1 MKIQKSTQLLLTDLG
16 LGVFFLLVTFS
27 MLSYFSVVQ
36 TLAAVILG
44 GFALGYIRQGEEG
57 KTVAKAAKLSVG
69 HLLMA
74 ALMLFQWT
82 HFTLFIMGFIAVYV
96 GIVIE
101 LKMKEPRKKLLS
113 IAAFLVPTLA
123 LAVWVFPHFI
133 TAQLSSE
140 RTGFMPSGELLRSD
154 STVFSTDALSNKI
167 VVMDFW
173 ATWCVPCMEE
183 MKNLQTHWS
192 ELDTTGVE
200 FLFVNAGSE
209 RESFQKFKQFTD
221 TTAFQFPFVYD
232 ANSEYTQLNRI
243 TAFPSLL
250 IIDAEGTIR
259 YQHVG
264 YYKGEDI
271 VGYLN
276 SKIDELKAQPKP

>member
-1 MKIQKSTQLLLTDLG
+1 MNIKKSTQVVLTDLG

-27 MLSYFSVVQ
+27 MLSYFTVVQ
-36 TLAAVILG
+36 TLVAILLG

-57 KTVAKAAKLSVG
+57 KTISKAAKLSVG
-69 HLLMA
+69 HLFMA

-82 HFTLFIMGFIAVYV
+82 HFTLFIMGFVAVYA
-96 GIVIE
+96 GIIIE
-101 LKMKEPRKKLLS
+101 LKVKEPKKKLMF
-113 IAAFLVPTLA
+113 IAAFLVPTIA
-123 LAVWVFPHFI
+123 LAIWVFPHFI
-133 TAQLSSE
+133 SAQLSSK
-140 RTGFMPSGELLRSD
+140 RTGFMPSAQLLKSD
-154 STVFSTDALSNKI
+154 STFFSTDELKHKI
-167 VVMDFW
+167 VIMDFW

-183 MKNLQTHWS
+183 MNNLQANWNR
-192 ELDTTGVE
+192 LDTAGVE

-209 RESFQKFKQFTD
+209 RETFEKFQQFTD
-221 TTAFQFPFVYD
+221 TTSFQFPFVHD
-232 ANSEYTQLNRI
+232 VESEFTRTNRI
-243 TAFPSLL
+243 SAFPTLL

-276 SKIDELKAQPKP
+276 DKITELKAKP